1 MRNKMKKKIKLIIIF
16 TFIFCL
22 ILTFMPSGIY
32 AATKTQATDFV
43 SRLYTFIL
51 ERDPDSAGLSSYVN
65 QILYGKITG
74 AQLTYNFVFS
84 PEFMAKNKNNEEFL
98 RVLFRACF
106 NREADSAG
114 FENWLNLLNK
124 GYSRQ
129 YILSGF
135 VNSGEFKNLCSS
147 YGIKAGSI
155 DAGSISQITA
165 SQVPIIALHG
175 IENDPSGR
183 YEISVGAFDYLCGT
197 LKNMG
202 YETITLVDLYNHFAK
217 GTKLPA
223 KPVIITSDDGYQSM
237 YTTAFPILQKYRYKM
252 TVFLITSY
260 IGDNEKTRRLNDF
273 DSGTPGIPQRAML
286 TWPEIGQMS
295 KYGCEFQSHTWSHG
309 IISNVSLETAKF
321 ELSQSKHDIEI
332 HTGKPVIFVAWPH
345 SQTSNEVIS
354 LLPQTGYAG
363 ALYYNGGVQSLTSID
378 LYRLSR
384 VSIVSEIPPQAYA
397 QLLNLQ

>member
-1 MRNKMKKKIKLIIIF
+1 MKKILSFLLISV
-16 TFIFCL
+16 FIFS
-22 ILTFMPSGIY
+22 FVFGIQIKTIS
-32 AATKTQATDFV
+32 AATKSQAAGFV
-43 SRLYTFIL
+43 TRFYRIVL
-51 ERDPDSAGLSSYVN
+51 EREPDTAGLDINVN
-65 QILYGKITG
+65 RILSKKTTG
-74 AQLTYNFVFS
+74 AQLASDFFFS
-84 PEFMAKNKNNEEFL
+84 GEFMAKNKNNEDFVRL
-98 RVLFRACF
+98 LFRTCF
-106 NREADSAG
+106 NREPDGAG
-114 FENWLNLLNK
+114 FDNWVGMLNK
-124 GYSRQ
+124 GYSRNFV
-129 YILSGF
+129 LANF
-135 VNSGEFKNLCSS
+135 VNSTEFKNLCNS
-147 YGIKAGSI
+147 YGVKPGSI
-155 DAGSISQITA
+155 DAGSIPQITA

-183 YEISVGAFDYLCGT
+183 YEISAGAFDYLCGT

-223 KPVIITSDDGYQSM
+223 KPVIITSDDGYQSI
-237 YTTAFPILQKYRYKM
+237 YTAAFPILQKYHYKM

-273 DSGTPGIPQRAML
+273 DSGTQGIPQRAML

-345 SQTSNEVIS
+345 SQTSDEVIS

-384 VSIVSEIPPQAYA
+384 VGIVSEIPPQAYA
-397 QLLNLQ
+397 ELLNLQ